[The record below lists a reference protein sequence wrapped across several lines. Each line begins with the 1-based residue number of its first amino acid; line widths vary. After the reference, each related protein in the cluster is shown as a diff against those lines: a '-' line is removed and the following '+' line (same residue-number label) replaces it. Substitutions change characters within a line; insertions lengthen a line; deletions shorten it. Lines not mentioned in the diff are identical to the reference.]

1 MGPDTRTNPSLPSRP
16 KFSWDTRNPPWTD
29 GRGNQEEYARAV
41 TQWATFQDGLP
52 DSNSNKIGIPLR
64 GICLIAQLF
73 GRAKDLCMGLTAEQL
88 ASSDGVKLIVST
100 IYQRDPI
107 SVVSE
112 VYKDFNDLVF
122 TRRGQNE
129 AFKNFESRYAAQLSN
144 FNANGSSVTFPEALS
159 ALMLLSNA
167 GVDDGQR
174 ISIISSVATGSSDT
188 IEDGSANDAYISSIR
203 YSSVASILRQCD
215 RVKSS
220 NHSDPPTGLNTVGP
234 NMANTNRYPRRNRYN
249 DHPTPN
255 PNNNRQKTKL
265 TPAQLNDL
273 KA

>member
-1 MGPDTRTNPSLPSRP
+1 
-16 KFSWDTRNPPWTD
+16 
-29 GRGNQEEYARAV
+29 
-41 TQWATFQDGLP
+41 
-52 DSNSNKIGIPLR
+52 
-64 GICLIAQLF
+64 
-73 GRAKDLCMGLTAEQL
+73 MGLTAEQL

-129 AFKNFESRYAAQLSN
+129 AFKNFESRYAAQLSK
-144 FNANGSSVTFPEALS
+144 FNANGSSVTFSEALS

-188 IEDGSANDAYISSIR
+188 IEDGSANDAYICLLYTSPSPRDQRGSRMPSS
-203 YSSVASILRQCD
+203 A
-215 RVKSS
+215 
-220 NHSDPPTGLNTVGP
+220 
-234 NMANTNRYPRRNRYN
+234 
-249 DHPTPN
+249 
-255 PNNNRQKTKL
+255 
-265 TPAQLNDL
+265 
-273 KA
+273 